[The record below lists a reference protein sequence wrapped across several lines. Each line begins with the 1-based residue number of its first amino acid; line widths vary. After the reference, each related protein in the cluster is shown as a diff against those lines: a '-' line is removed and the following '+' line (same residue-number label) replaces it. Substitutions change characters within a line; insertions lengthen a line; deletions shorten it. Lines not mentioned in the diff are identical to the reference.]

1 MKVCANL
8 KRIENLTYQFS
19 DDQADMLKNLVQDL
33 FNHFYSLLL
42 WKDGLYSVKAKG
54 ESECCYYA
62 KKNLK
67 SLVNLSLIKNIKR

>member
-33 FNHFYSLLL
+33 FNHFYSLLP
-42 WKDGLYSVKAKG
+42 
-54 ESECCYYA
+54 
-62 KKNLK
+62 
-67 SLVNLSLIKNIKR
+67 